1 MLFNQWN
8 CVLCQVSELSL
19 KYTATQSDLDSFREQ
34 VPSLQTR
41 LTEAESDK
49 NNLTRELSEKVC
61 PLYVLFAAYLRMFIF
76 SQTA

>member
-1 MLFNQWN
+1 MY
-8 CVLCQVSELSL
+8 LCQVSELSL

-61 PLYVLFAAYLRMFIF
+61 PLYVQYA
-76 SQTA
+76 QTVVLYILEHIYFHG